1 MTRAS
6 KTTDRAAAATSGE
19 TLLRVEGLRVDFNTF
34 HGTIRALS
42 GINLALHRGAI
53 TGLAG
58 ETGCGKSVTAKAVLQ
73 LLPKTARIKAGRI
86 FLENDDLLQK
96 SESEMEDLRGRVIG
110 MIFQNPRAALN
121 PLFTVEQLLYFL
133 LHRHEHLDR
142 KKARKRSLSLL
153 ESVGIGAPMKRL
165 RSYPFE
171 LSTGMCQRVMI
182 AMGLA
187 CEPKLLIA
195 DEPTTGLDVTIQ
207 AQVLELLRQ
216 LVHGAGSTALLI
228 THDLGVIAETSDY
241 MGIMYAGRMVEFG
254 GTDTIIDSP
263 LHPYTQGLLRS
274 SFTGEDDD
282 VLHYI
287 PGVVPN
293 LLHLPDGCTFAARC
307 HARRAECET
316 DVPNMVD
323 CGGGHQVACWL
334 MEDVDPEA
342 LGVKAD
348 NQ

>member
-6 KTTDRAAAATSGE
+6 KTTGGATATSGE
-19 TLLRVEGLRVDFNTF
+19 ALLRIEDLHVHFNTF
-34 HGTIRALS
+34 HGTIQALS
-42 GINLALHRGAI
+42 GINLSLHRGKI

-73 LLPKTARIKAGRI
+73 LLPKTARIRTGRI
-86 FLENDDLLQK
+86 FLESDDLLQK
-96 SESEMEDLRGRVIG
+96 STAEIEDLRGRVIG

-121 PLFTVEQLLYFL
+121 PLFTIEQLLYFL
-133 LHRHEHLDR
+133 LHRHEQLD
-142 KKARKRSLSLL
+142 KKAARKRSLALL

-207 AQVLELLRQ
+207 AQVLELLWQ
-216 LVHGAGSTALLI
+216 LVHDVGSTALLI

-241 MGIMYAGRMVEFG
+241 MGVMYAGRMVEFG
-254 GTDTIIDSP
+254 MTNTIVDSP
-263 LHPYTQGLLRS
+263 LHPYTQGLLSS

-287 PGVVPN
+287 LGVVPN
-293 LLHLPDGCTFAARC
+293 LLHLPNGCTFAARC

-316 DVPNMVD
+316 SVPDMVD
-323 CGGGHQVACWL
+323 CGGGHKVACWQ
-334 MEDVDPEA
+334 MGDSNAATRDVE
-342 LGVKAD
+342 GG
-348 NQ
+348 NR